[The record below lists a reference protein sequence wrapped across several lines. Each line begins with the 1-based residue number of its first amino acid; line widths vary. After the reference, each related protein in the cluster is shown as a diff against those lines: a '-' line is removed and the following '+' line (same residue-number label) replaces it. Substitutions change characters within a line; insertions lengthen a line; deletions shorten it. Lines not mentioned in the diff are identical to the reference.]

1 MICLI
6 NKTDSLADQ
15 GEEPVNEKGEKQGRD
30 SMMKNIDCARVIGL
44 NHSDKVEDTNSNS
57 TSHYASDKL
66 FQSSSVDPVQA
77 INIGN
82 AVGSAETHTDYKQ
95 EDRCVVVC
103 LIKSDPVLRMSVEL
117 FDTIA
122 FLMSGV
128 VKPYLRADPF
138 IALLVIVNEQRNHNT
153 ETEEEQVE
161 FVLS

>member
-1 MICLI
+1 M
-6 NKTDSLADQ
+6 
-15 GEEPVNEKGEKQGRD
+15 V
-30 SMMKNIDCARVIGL
+30 KNVDCARVIGL

-57 TSHYASDKL
+57 TSHYSSYKL

-82 AVGSAETHTDYKQ
+82 AIGSAETHSDYKQ
-95 EDRCVVVC
+95 EDGCVVVG

-117 FDTIA
+117 LDAIA
-122 FLMSGV
+122 FFVSGV
-128 VKPYLRADPF
+128 VKPYLWADPF
-138 IALLVIVNEQRNHNT
+138 IALLVVVNEQRNHNT